1 MTLLSLSLSRPRQ
14 LFSSHYVHTDVEEKS
29 AWTEKSSCWYIMKYT
44 QNVIINFV
52 VFLRCKAGKR
62 NVFAISDGVRF
73 FSFLCVYRFFVS
85 TSRLLQKGSLYSHIK
100 RYRPIAVPL
109 YTLTIMQQALSLSL
123 SRSLLLPAKENFLV
137 CQILL
142 VSHVGGGAKNRAC
155 LWPAAVAVGMFNTLV

>member
-1 MTLLSLSLSRPRQ
+1 VCVAERERVRARETLFTNYSYRGRHSSRFCEPCMTLLSLSLSRPRQ

-123 SRSLLLPAKENFLV
+123 SLALFC
-137 CQILL
+137 CQPR
-142 VSHVGGGAKNRAC
+142 KT
-155 LWPAAVAVGMFNTLV
+155 F